1 MKIPFFSWL
10 FLLPI
15 CTLFVSFGTFVVS
28 GQCIDDQRDL
38 LIEMKNSLIFDN
50 DWSTKLVRWNES
62 IDCCSWEG
70 VTCSDVGHVVG
81 VNLDSESISGGL
93 HNSSSLFRLQY
104 LQSLSLSDN
113 SFDSSQIPPEFG
125 NLTNLSYLNLSW
137 AGFTG
142 QIPIEISRLT
152 RLITLDLSTYSRYN
166 SNLPDLA
173 TLVQNLSELEELYL
187 DGVNISAQ
195 GNEWC
200 QALSSSLPNLRV
212 LSMSRCHL
220 SGPLHSSLQKLQSLS
235 IIRLNYNDLSSR
247 LPTLQTLDLSDNE
260 LLQGSLP
267 EFHPNGSLQ
276 SLTIGNLKS
285 RCNFSGSIPDSMA
298 NLTQLVSLDISS
310 NSFTGPIPSF
320 NMAKNLTEIYL
331 SDNSFTG
338 QITSIHWKELQSL
351 EYLSL
356 SSNLLVGSIPTS
368 LFSLPLLQR
377 LNLSNN
383 RFSGQIHEFSNVSS
397 FQLYF
402 LDLSN
407 NFLEGPIP
415 MSLFELRGLEYLI
428 LSSNNFSGS
437 LHPNAIQQL
446 RNLSDLDLSYNSLL
460 IESSGAN
467 SSLSSFPEI
476 VTLILASCKLKTFP
490 GFLRSLASIE
500 VLDLSDNQIHG
511 EIPNW
516 IWNLTYLQ
524 HLNLSYNNLEGSL
537 LNSPPVLRI
546 LDLHSNQLQGQLPTS
561 LHSVQYL
568 DLSWNNFSSVI
579 PAFYISHPAFLSLSS
594 NKFHGHIPE
603 SICNTASLRY
613 LDLSNNSLSGTIPQC
628 LFPMIPLVLKLNRN
642 NLTGKIYDTFPTDC
656 SLTALNLNG
665 NLLEGVVP
673 KSLSNCT
680 SLEVLDIGNNQIQDA
695 FPCYLKNISTLRILI
710 LRSNKFYGSV
720 GCGRKNVTWPMLQIV
735 DLASNNFS
743 GKLSLKSFANSK
755 AMVADNKTQ
764 SEFNYLQIQSHTK
777 QFGNTYERPSAE
789 FTFSRYLDAITVTNK
804 GLYTELGKIWDHFTS
819 IDLSCNNLDGPI
831 PEDIGVLKSL
841 YILNLSHNAFTDQ
854 IPPSL
859 GKLSQLESL
868 DLSSNKLTGEIPI
881 QLADGLIFL
890 GLYGCPLKKECTS
903 AEPRSPPRTFEDIHS
918 KIWAFD

>member
-235 IIRLNYNDLSSR
+235 IIRLNYNDLSAPVPDFFADFTNLTS
-247 LPTLQTLDLSDNE
+247 LSLSSCGLNGKFPKQIFQAPTLQTLDLSDNE

-276 SLTIGNLKS
+276 SLTLS

-338 QITSIHWKELQSL
+338 NITSIHWKELQSL

-437 LHPNAIQQL
+437 LHPNSIQQL

-476 VTLILASCKLKTFP
+476 VKLILASCKLKTFP

-628 LFPMIPLVLKLNRN
+628 LFPMILVLKLNRN

-764 SEFNYLQIQSHTK
+764 SEFNYLQIQS
-777 QFGNTYERPSAE
+777 Y
-789 FTFSRYLDAITVTNK
+789 
-804 GLYTELGKIWDHFTS
+804 YTI
-819 IDLSCNNLDGPI
+819 
-831 PEDIGVLKSL
+831 
-841 YILNLSHNAFTDQ
+841 
-854 IPPSL
+854 
-859 GKLSQLESL
+859 
-868 DLSSNKLTGEIPI
+868 
-881 QLADGLIFL
+881 
-890 GLYGCPLKKECTS
+890 
-903 AEPRSPPRTFEDIHS
+903 
-918 KIWAFD
+918 

>member
-28 GQCIDDQRDL
+28 GQCLDDQRDL
-38 LIEMKNSLIFDN
+38 LIKMKNSLIFDN
-50 DWSTKLVRWNES
+50 ASSTKLVRWKES
-62 IDCCSWEG
+62 EDCCSWEG
-70 VTCSDVGHVVG
+70 VTCSDVGRVVG

-104 LQSLSLSDN
+104 LQSLSLAYND
-113 SFDSSQIPPEFG
+113 FDISQIPTELG
-125 NLTNLSYLNLSW
+125 KLTNLN
-137 AGFTG
+137 
-142 QIPIEISRLT
+142 
-152 RLITLDLSTYSRYN
+152 
-166 SNLPDLA
+166 LA

-212 LSMSRCHL
+212 LSMSDCYL

-235 IIRLNYNDLSSR
+235 IIHLDFNDLSALVLDFFADFTNLTS
-247 LPTLQTLDLSDNE
+247 LCLYFCGLNGKFPKQIFQVPTLQTLDLSYNE

-276 SLTIGNLKS
+276 SLKLSYTDFSGSLPNSIGNLKRLS
-285 RCNFSGSIPDSMA
+285 IIALSGCNFSGSIPDSMA

-320 NMAKNLTEIYL
+320 NMAKNLTRIYL
-331 SDNSFTG
+331 YDNSFTG
-338 QITSIHWKELQSL
+338 QITFIHWEELQSL
-351 EYLSL
+351 VSLDL

-368 LFSLPLLQR
+368 LFSLPLLQE
-377 LNLSNN
+377 LDLFNN

-397 FQLYF
+397 FQLYT

-407 NFLEGPIP
+407 NYLEGPIP
-415 MSLFELRGLEYLI
+415 MSLFELRGLEDLV

-437 LHPNAIQQL
+437 LHPNAIQ
-446 RNLSDLDLSYNSLL
+446 
-460 IESSGAN
+460 
-467 SSLSSFPEI
+467 
-476 VTLILASCKLKTFP
+476 
-490 GFLRSLASIE
+490 
-500 VLDLSDNQIHG
+500 H
-511 EIPNW
+511 
-516 IWNLTYLQ
+516 
-524 HLNLSYNNLEGSL
+524 
-537 LNSPPVLRI
+537 
-546 LDLHSNQLQGQLPTS
+546 
-561 LHSVQYL
+561 
-568 DLSWNNFSSVI
+568 SVI
-579 PAFYISHPAFLSLSS
+579 PASYISNTTFLSLSS

-628 LFPMIPLVLKLNRN
+628 LFPMSSILVLKLNRN
-642 NLTGKIYDTFPTDC
+642 NLIGKISDTFPADC
-656 SLTALNLNG
+656 SLIALNLNG

-720 GCGRKNVTWPMLQIV
+720 GCGRQNVTWPMLQIV

-743 GKLSLKSFANSK
+743 
-755 AMVADNKTQ
+755 
-764 SEFNYLQIQSHTK
+764 
-777 QFGNTYERPSAE
+777 
-789 FTFSRYLDAITVTNK
+789 DAITVTNK

-831 PEDIGVLKSL
+831 PEDIGVLKLL
-841 YILNLSHNAFTDQ
+841 YILNLSHNAFTDR

-890 GLYGCPLKKECTS
+890 SVLNLSFNQLVGRIPFIKQFATFSEASYEGNRGLYGCPLKKECTS
-903 AEPRSPPRTFEDIHS
+903 AEPRSPPPNI
-918 KIWAFD
+918 